1 MKKSLVHTTSLFL
14 LFPKTQQSFSYP
26 TIILLLFGMR
36 RRWVSTFV
44 DFSLKSGLMM

>member
-1 MKKSLVHTTSLFL
+1 MQKSLVHTTCFFL

-26 TIILLLFGMR
+26 TIILFGMR